1 MKSHFVPNLGERTAH
16 AQLVP
21 LKEQVRELELLM
33 AKARSVLDLTETWI
47 PWPPLPRPTRPK
59 EIARRGLYRRRDGLP
74 PATRDVSARVSAYPG
89 LFRRDGWFVQL
100 RLSPPGT
107 RRSPRRY
114 LHQPLPWPG

>member
-47 PWPPLPRPTRPK
+47 DPLAASAPADPAQGDRPAGPV
-59 EIARRGLYRRRDGLP
+59 P
-74 PATRDVSARVSAYPG
+74 PA
-89 LFRRDGWFVQL
+89 
-100 RLSPPGT
+100 
-107 RRSPRRY
+107 
-114 LHQPLPWPG
+114 